1 MIFCLLIPAVRPQKF
16 SLMFPLPCQYHAG
29 RGGINRKIKFRKTD
43 DLQRNGT
50 LYDRITGTAIIQI
63 PPLGPLAA
71 SDMPLAASFLFQDK
85 IPRTPSAAP
94 RFQAATASEK
104 YRPSPPGNG
113 HPDGI
118 IRAGR
123 VFGWGIPVN
132 NILNCEGGCIHLPL
146 LFALP
151 SCIIF
156 AEQYRGNLSK

>member
-1 MIFCLLIPAVRPQKF
+1 M
-16 SLMFPLPCQYHAG
+16 
-29 RGGINRKIKFRKTD
+29 T
-43 DLQRNGT
+43 
-50 LYDRITGTAIIQI
+50 
-63 PPLGPLAA
+63 LGPLAA